1 MTKVKIDYSYT
12 KDRQTK
18 EHTFIIDRD
27 FDIIDLYDKI
37 SEVENID
44 WLIPARERGGE
55 RNEMSDVALAAI
67 TEAGVTD
74 IKWKQE
80 IIEC

>member
-12 KDRQTK
+12 MDGQTK
-18 EHTFIIDRD
+18 EHTAILECD
-27 FDIIDLYDKI
+27 FHIIDLYEKI
-37 SEVENID
+37 SEVENIA

-55 RNEMSDVALAAI
+55 RNELSDVALAAI

-74 IKWKQE
+74 IKF
-80 IIEC
+80 ISNVIER